1 MRKSHADAVEWLIE
15 TVKEALENGTAS
27 EEDLQEWLLAAVL
40 LEEMAQEDAEE
51 AKLSD
56 FLALEIAGRTLH

>member
-40 LEEMAQEDAEE
+40 LEEMAVEEESEVRALDAWIEP
-51 AKLSD
+51 SPT
-56 FLALEIAGRTLH
+56 IH

>member
-40 LEEMAQEDAEE
+40 LEEMAVEEDAE
-51 AKLSD
+51 AR
-56 FLALEIAGRTLH
+56 ALDAWATPSSTLH